1 MSIVGDD
8 VEQAGQGVQRKFLDR
23 GPVAESAVAFQVQG
37 QGHRIQARVLHAK
50 SEVAFVAR
58 VESLHVMADVMA
70 DDDAVAQVF
79 QELLEGRGLVESVAA
94 LLARDAVD
102 RHGAGVVLHF

>member
-1 MSIVGDD
+1 VSIVGDD

-23 GPVAESAVAFQVQG
+23 RTVAESAVAFQVQG
-37 QGHRIQARVLHAK
+37 QGHRIQAGVLHAK